1 MVSLLESDLNW
12 YTYGLEPEGP
22 LGYIFPTILAEARA
36 TDWFSRAIEFPHIP
50 GHLIQFVL

>member
-12 YTYGLEPEGP
+12 YTYGLEPKGP

-36 TDWFSRAIEFPHIP
+36 TDWFSRAIEFPYVP